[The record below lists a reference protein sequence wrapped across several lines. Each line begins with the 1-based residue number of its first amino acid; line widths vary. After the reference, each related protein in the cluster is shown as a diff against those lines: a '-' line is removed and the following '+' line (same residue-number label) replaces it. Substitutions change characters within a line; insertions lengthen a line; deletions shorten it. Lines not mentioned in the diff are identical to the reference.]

1 MEEAI
6 LAAVFKWR
14 KPMNFRRLAGA
25 ALTLVFA
32 LGISP
37 RSALADDKADVVA
50 AVNRFLD
57 NLGNDTLEKALAVC
71 DSPVSIIDEFP
82 PHLWQGPNACADW
95 WKALN
100 AYNDKNGI
108 TDGPAPLGAPWTVD
122 VTGDRAYFVAPMTY
136 TYKQHG
142 KAIKETGSFAV
153 ALRRTQTGWRITG
166 WAYSKQKLE

>member
-1 MEEAI
+1 
-6 LAAVFKWR
+6 
-14 KPMNFRRLAGA
+14 MNFRRLACT

-32 LGISP
+32 LVISP

-57 NLGNDTLEKALAVC
+57 NLDDATLEKAIAVC

-95 WKALN
+95 YKAYN
-100 AYNDKNGI
+100 AYNERNAI
-108 TDGPAPLGAPWTVD
+108 TDTDAKLGTPLTVD
-122 VTGDRAYFVAPMTY
+122 VNEDRAYFVAPFTY

-142 KAIKETGSFAV
+142 KSTKETASFAV
-153 ALRRTQTGWRITG
+153 ALRRTQAGWRITG
-166 WAYSKQKLE
+166 WAYSKQTLE